1 MFSDPEYLDG
11 DEIFEALQFN
21 VMTCDSSDPSPA
33 PGERREAESKT
44 RANYGEGKE
53 HQRIINNEYYKKNPN
68 IKETHKDLLKNLH
81 DALMKHNNNNANDN
95 NKKKTP
101 GKGLKEP
108 LIDFLEKGGFELERD
123 EKRSLIVLINKTF
136 SLDDRMQYLQKHLQL
151 PSFYRPSLIS
161 NKKLNF
167 EKFSF

>member
-1 MFSDPEYLDG
+1 MYFDPEYLDD

-53 HQRIINNEYYKKNPN
+53 HQRIINNEYYKKNTN
-68 IKETHKDLLKNLH
+68 IKETHKDFLKNLR
-81 DALMKHNNNNANDN
+81 DALMKHNN
-95 NKKKTP
+95 KKEKKTP
-101 GKGLKEP
+101 GNGFKKS

-136 SLDDRMQYLQKHLQL
+136 SLDDRMQYLQTHLQL